1 MVVCTSVCV
10 VVDRSVCGCVVIIT
24 MKASL
29 LTDVSVVDSSVTE
42 MFVWLLTDMSLWL
55 WDRYVCDC

>member
-24 MKASL
+24 LKVSL

-42 MFVWLLTDMSLWL
+42 MFVWLQTD
-55 WDRYVCDC
+55 VCDC